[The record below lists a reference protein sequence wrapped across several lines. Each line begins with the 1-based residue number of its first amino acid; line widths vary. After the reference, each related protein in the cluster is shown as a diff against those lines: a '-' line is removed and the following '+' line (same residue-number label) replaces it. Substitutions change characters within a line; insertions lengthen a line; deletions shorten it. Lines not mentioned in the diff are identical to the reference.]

1 MPTGT
6 FRLPWPRFFC
16 AFFLSC
22 KANARVKPANA
33 GHGPHFSIF
42 MLFYILFVLCCS
54 VYCLCVNVYYTP
66 ATGWL
71 PNKHISYH
79 IISYMTDK
87 QITQYITN
95 IGGYFKI
102 QMKIFQLLML
112 QYTMYNDDGNNS
124 NIINNYNFKF
134 PSTIYIEQTF

>member
-1 MPTGT
+1 
-6 FRLPWPRFFC
+6 
-16 AFFLSC
+16 
-22 KANARVKPANA
+22 
-33 GHGPHFSIF
+33 
-42 MLFYILFVLCCS
+42 
-54 VYCLCVNVYYTP
+54 
-66 ATGWL
+66 
-71 PNKHISYH
+71 
-79 IISYMTDK
+79 MTDK